1 MDSITGRI
9 VENFSLDEMM
19 NSLADEDVKLVLTP
33 EVIEFAQMMQELRDW
48 YAKPLEVSSW
58 FRTKI
63 FNASL
68 PGASKDSI
76 HLDGRACDIHNI
88 PKSKY
93 QEFIIAWQVICSRSH
108 KIGGINLYDWGI
120 HFDNY
125 EDKFGHKEFVIRTL

>member
-9 VENFSLDEMM
+9 VKNFSLDEMM

-33 EVIEFAQMMQELRDW
+33 EVVEFAEMMQELRDW

-63 FNASL
+63 FNARL

-76 HLDGRACDIHNI
+76 HLDGQACDINNI
-88 PKSKY
+88 PKHLYK
-93 QEFIIAWQVICSRSH
+93 EFITAWQVICRTH
-108 KIGGINLYDWGI
+108 NKIGGCNTYDWGI
-120 HFDNY
+120 HFDNF